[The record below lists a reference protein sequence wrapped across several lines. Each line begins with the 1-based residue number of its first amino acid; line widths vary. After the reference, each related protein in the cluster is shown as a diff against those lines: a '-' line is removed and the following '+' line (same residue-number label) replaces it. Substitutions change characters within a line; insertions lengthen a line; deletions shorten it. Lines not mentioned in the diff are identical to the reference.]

1 MRGGRARARIFTVRR
16 LRGRWTR
23 WMTSLA
29 ALRAEHENAGPRQIA
44 FGDWERGAVAGF
56 EAPLHPSPPPR
67 SHPPGY
73 AEVPRHENRTK
84 SHEKTACQERTM
96 SITPRDESLFPV
108 LGCDKFF
115 VTFRETFVSRRAAE
129 TPRRGGFSCSARSAA
144 RLVNRRLHL
153 PRNRRTVIIPRT
165 RARGSLLL
173 SMTCLRPSRGS
184 WASRRHAENR
194 KARPL

>member
-1 MRGGRARARIFTVRR
+1 MFCVRGASR
-16 LRGRWTR
+16 
-23 WMTSLA
+23 

-96 SITPRDESLFPV
+96 SFTPRDESLFPV
-108 LGCDKFF
+108 LGCDKSF
-115 VTFRETFVSRRAAE
+115 VIFRETFVSRRAAK
-129 TPRRGGFSCSARSAA
+129 TPEGWRLRERKRPSSLEPSGARADSNRPSGRFRDGAGFRGSREAPVRLEMPLHEHKTFSCGIKRCCDAA
-144 RLVNRRLHL
+144 
-153 PRNRRTVIIPRT
+153 
-165 RARGSLLL
+165 S
-173 SMTCLRPSRGS
+173 
-184 WASRRHAENR
+184 
-194 KARPL
+194 

>member
-1 MRGGRARARIFTVRR
+1 MGDGYSYTSNTLRSRQIAGARVRGGRARARIFTVRR

-23 WMTSLA
+23 RLTSLA

-84 SHEKTACQERTM
+84 SHERTACRERTISFTPAARAFPRSLGAK
-96 SITPRDESLFPV
+96 SISCP
-108 LGCDKFF
+108 F
-115 VTFRETFVSRRAAE
+115 VRL
-129 TPRRGGFSCSARSAA
+129 SCSARSAA
-144 RLVNRRLHL
+144 RLLIRFIAHL
-153 PRNRRTVIIPRT
+153 LPPRALT
-165 RARGSLLL
+165 RGHESRCRGIAL
-173 SMTCLRPSRGS
+173 C
-184 WASRRHAENR
+184 AI
-194 KARPL
+194 